1 MGYENPRIQINQTN
15 AEINKQVKNFNQ
27 DFNEEFDAINAQQAA
42 NIEANM
48 EILETQQKKRALGD
62 DLWYQQVEKYKP
74 QGDYAKDTKSF
85 LHNMHNRY
93 YELLGCDTSECR
105 EELENLKNVP
115 RQLSEVGG
123 AWTGMNEQYKK
134 AGGKKL
140 FAPGS
145 LNART
150 PNYIMQVM
158 ENGGT
163 TKKVYNKETGHV
175 EFEVFDSK
183 GDRVMELDRK
193 GGKTEKPLMVDAVDF
208 TKGALSGNVSVNT
221 YGDPAGLRREFQA
234 GIAKDMDYK
243 DYVQK
248 ITDNTDQ
255 YDKKGYQDYTEANS
269 LYKQNLQ
276 GANSGALMDDKKMMT
291 DNYPVIINGLFEQA
305 KGGDPAAL
313 ASLEK
318 LDQQTGGKILGGDGL
333 GGTNDLDLS
342 SGLAVQS
349 AIGMWDNSDVQRGAA
364 DAYFKHYDQDSNLLK
379 PDRIDKTNVK
389 SSETMSEERARI
401 RFNQSQA
408 KEIGTLKA
416 ANNEKEFVTNFDNM
430 FTNAKTQGEVTD
442 LISKFEN
449 FKMSNS
455 NKGSGSILEFTG
467 DDPKDRRMDVEDNGD
482 GTFSITLNKI
492 SKDPKTDDVIVGDA
506 VRSYNTS
513 DLNDMSAFRRDFGIN
528 NKTYKLQGETPT
540 KEEEQ
545 TTSPAA
551 ANKNTSLNAAS
562 FNKSNQ
568 PKPKEEVKS
577 DFVPDPKINYESLP
591 MMDKRR
597 IEYDNYIKSQKT
609 EETQNVTAAAPE
621 VKPTVPAATEV
632 KPEVK
637 PSSNVESTQEKV
649 VVKNKPTS
657 KKLDSKTRYGHLVAQ
672 EDFGGAANS
681 QGKATSLKGVYNEDQ
696 AKEYETSTK
705 QVTNYAKNKP
715 AFYGAKGNKNKNPK
729 KGLRTDVTPVVYD
742 KLSDKSKMILQTE
755 HFNMHWDPRVLLLQ
769 TSGMLGDYSRGQLHN
784 DGDLLLK
791 QWNSITSNPKELA
804 KFNKAIAGKETQ
816 LLNNLEQIMKGTEGN
831 QDQYKKRIAYLK
843 KLM

>member
-248 ITDNTDQ
+248 VTDNTDQ

-349 AIGMWDNSDVQRGAA
+349 AIGMWDNSDVQREAA

-389 SSETMSEERARI
+389 SSPTNAERRAQAN
-401 RFNQSQA
+401 FNKTQIKDTA
-408 KEIGTLKA
+408 KLKA
-416 ANNEKEFVTNFDNM
+416 ANNEKEFVTNFDSM
-430 FTNAKTQGEVTD
+430 FASAKTQDEVAD
-442 LISKFEN
+442 ILDNELGN
-449 FKMSNS
+449 FDMSNS
-455 NKGSGSILEFTG
+455 NQGSGSLKDFINSGRLEISEQ
-467 DDPKDRRMDVEDNGD
+467 KED
-482 GTFSITLNKI
+482 GTFDISLNKI
-492 SKDPKTDDVIVGDA
+492 KKNTKGEVVSTTEVKA
-506 VRSYNTS
+506 YNTGNANNMNTLR
-513 DLNDMSAFRRDFGIN
+513 DDFGIT
-528 NKTYKLQGETPT
+528 NKTYKSQGEAPS
-540 KEEEQ
+540 EQEEQ
-545 TTSPAA
+545 ATPAA
-551 ANKNTSLNAAS
+551 KQNNTLNAAS
-562 FNKSNQ
+562 FNKNNQ
-568 PKPKEEVKS
+568 PKPKVEAKS

-609 EETQNVTAAAPE
+609 EETQNVPAATE
-621 VKPTVPAATEV
+621 VKPIVPAAAEV